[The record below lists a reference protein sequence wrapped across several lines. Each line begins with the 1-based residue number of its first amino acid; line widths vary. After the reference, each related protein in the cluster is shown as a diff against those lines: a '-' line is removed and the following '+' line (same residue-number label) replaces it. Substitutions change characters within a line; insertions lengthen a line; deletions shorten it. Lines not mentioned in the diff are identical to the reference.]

1 MKAIVGFL
9 LGMTLLT
16 GVCVGSRQ
24 VHAATPTLTVGG
36 RLVSWPSRRLEVV
49 GNPTNRSGLSA
60 AQVFDAAVRGLQRW
74 KAAGL
79 GALSFD
85 YWQGTDDSNFEAN
98 SKLNGHSSLYF
109 ASRSGTSIDPQV
121 LGLTQVWYNTE
132 TGETIE
138 TDIVLNDVNYQ
149 FSTRPTDTSG
159 HGSGSTTGNTVFIEN
174 VLTHELGHAFGL
186 SHSGALQSTMLF
198 MEAPD
203 QNHLGCDDQLG
214 LRGIYGGGAGSV
226 VVRVHDPSGRA
237 LMGAQV
243 AAISRQKGTVL
254 RTAISDRDGMV
265 RLSALESGAYDLMV
279 EPYYAGSAP
288 LPAYYSGM
296 NLRVCGQGELFKR
309 TFRTAMGSQ
318 RLESVQV
325 VSGRES
331 DAGVMTVGC
340 SWTAGA
346 PSTDN
351 EQRTVV
357 RYGESDGAFVGRWE
371 NGISSRHRLRIEHSG
386 GDLVARMLS
395 FSLYSPISVRA
406 SLWNEGGQGV
416 LISER
421 SPLYQS
427 ESGYNNYDTEIRG
440 QSLSAGVY
448 YLDLSADSISVHRY
462 PAGPLSRDSQSFYV
476 VEVLRSTVLAT
487 QSRCR
492 QNESF
497 GSYQSPAGAPP
508 RHDIS
513 GQGSG
518 GFAACATVSSIH
530 KKRGGGTMEF
540 MLMLALM
547 FWMSRP
553 TVALARARA

>member
-1 MKAIVGFL
+1 MKIGWLSSLAVL
-9 LGMTLLT
+9 ASL
-16 GVCVGSRQ
+16 SSQ
-24 VHAATPTLTVGG
+24 AATPTLTVGG
-36 RLVSWPSRRLEVV
+36 KLVSWPSRRLEVV

-60 AQVFDAAVRGLQRW
+60 SQVFDAAVKGLQRW

-79 GALSFD
+79 GRLSFD

-98 SKLNGHSSLYF
+98 SQLNGHSSLYF

-132 TGETIE
+132 TGEIIE
-138 TDIVLNDVNYQ
+138 TDVVLNDVNYQ
-149 FSTRPTDTSG
+149 FSLRPTDTSG
-159 HGSGSTTGNTVFIEN
+159 YGSGTTAGNTVFLEN

-214 LRGIYGGGAGSV
+214 LRSIYGAGAGSV
-226 VVRVHDPSGRA
+226 SVRVLDPSGRA

-243 AAISRQKGTVL
+243 AAISRQKGTVM
-254 RTAISDRDGMV
+254 RTAISDRDG
-265 RLSALESGAYDLMV
+265 LASLTALDSGAYDLMV

-296 NLRVCGQGELFKR
+296 NLRVCGQGDFFKR
-309 TFRTAMGSQ
+309 TFRTEFGSQ
-318 RLESVQV
+318 RLAAVQV

-331 DAGVMTVGC
+331 DAGVITVSC
-340 SWTAGA
+340 DWSVGA
-346 PSTDN
+346 PSASND
-351 EQRTVV
+351 QRTVV
-357 RYGESDGAFVGRWE
+357 RYGEADGAFVGRWE
-371 NGISSRHRLRIEHSG
+371 GGTSSRQRLRIEHSG
-386 GDLVARMLS
+386 GDLVVRMLS
-395 FSLYSPISVRA
+395 FSLYSPVSVRA
-406 SLWNEGGQGV
+406 SLWTEAGQGI

-421 SPLYQS
+421 TPLYQS
-427 ESGYNNYDTEIRG
+427 ESGFNNYDTEIRA
-440 QSLSAGVY
+440 QSLAAGAY
-448 YLDLSADSISVHRY
+448 YLDLSADPVAVQRY
-462 PAGPLSRDSQSFYV
+462 PAGPLSRDSQAFYV
-476 VEVLRSTVLAT
+476 VEVLRATVLAT

-492 QNESF
+492 QSENF
-497 GSYQSPAGAPP
+497 AAYQSPAGAPP

-513 GQGSG
+513 GRDAG
-518 GFAACATVSSIH
+518 GFAACATVRSIH
-530 KKRGGGTMEF
+530 KKQGNSREAYMEF

-547 FWMSRP
+547 FWISRP